1 MIETTTEYWLDE
13 PVADLYSDPVYALMR
28 EQGDEEELED
38 PRLAARQQV
47 MLFREL
53 HEDRVEQQESVDVA
67 SVLQRRFDRAAL
79 YFVLRIKRG
88 ECKIEDALT
97 QLQRMG
103 CSYDEAIDMLLM

>member
-1 MIETTTEYWLDE
+1 MIETTNEYWLDE

-28 EQGDEEELED
+28 EQGDEEELD
-38 PRLAARQQV
+38 NVHLGARHQA

-88 ECKIEDALT
+88 ECKIEDALA

-103 CSYDEAIDMLLM
+103 CSYDDAVDLLLM